1 MATTTWEA
9 EQGPEA
15 GAPGTGGQVAGPSQE
30 RRGLAGWAGPG
41 GTQGGRLRGPAE
53 VSRDPHYQ

>member
-15 GAPGTGGQVAGPSQE
+15 GDPGIGGQGAGPSQE

-41 GTQGGRLRGPAE
+41 GTQGGRGPAE
-53 VSRDPHYQ
+53 VSRDNYISD